1 MEVQAFEGALVDARE
16 GWVRRSASRLS
27 GIVPVVHGACGLG
40 GQGKAEGG
48 IDDQVGWFGVALCFC
63 RRKGGRENKKG
74 GMMGWDGL
82 IQMSTRVVSEEPR
95 PKRRPLRKA
104 RRRPMRVVGNREAT
118 CV

>member
-1 MEVQAFEGALVDARE
+1 MS
-16 GWVRRSASRLS
+16 RSAFAA
-27 GIVPVVHGACGLG
+27 GKVG
-40 GQGKAEGG
+40 G
-48 IDDQVGWFGVALCFC
+48 
-63 RRKGGRENKKG
+63 ENKKG

-104 RRRPMRVVGNREAT
+104 RRRPMREVGDREAT